1 MSEMLGYQF
10 VQNAILAGVLASL
23 LCGLVGTFVVVKR
36 LVFVSGGV
44 SHAAFGGLGLFHY
57 LGLPPLAGAAASALL
72 AALVLTDRARAGNR
86 SQDALI
92 GILWAVGMAVGV
104 LFMARTPG
112 FAPNL
117 ATYLF
122 GDILAVN
129 RPLLIALGVFV
140 AVVVLCVMLFFK
152 ELLAVAFDEEFARS
166 QGVATRAFLLTL
178 MALIALSVVLL
189 IQVVGVI
196 LAIALLTI
204 PPVTSLAVAR
214 SFRSVIVTSILVAL
228 VMTMAGLAVS
238 FTWDL
243 PSGPTIVL
251 LGFALLLGVKSARRL
266 GPSRR

>member
-10 VQNAILAGVLASL
+10 VQNAVVAGVLASL

-44 SHAAFGGLGLFHY
+44 SHAAFGGLGFFY
-57 LGLPPLAGAAASALL
+57 WLGLPPLAGATVAAVL
-72 AALVLTDRARAGNR
+72 AALVLAGRGRSGGR

-92 GILWAVGMAVGV
+92 GILWAVGMAAGV

-112 FAPNL
+112 YAPNL

-122 GDILAVN
+122 GDILAVG
-129 RPLLIALGVFV
+129 RPLLVALAGFVGVVILCV
-140 AVVVLCVMLFFK
+140 AVFFK

-178 MALIALSVVLL
+178 MVLIAVSVVLL
-189 IQVVGVI
+189 IQVVGVV

-204 PPVTSLAVAR
+204 PPVVSLALAR
-214 SFRSVIVTSILVAL
+214 SFRGAMTLAVVIAL
-228 VMTMAGLAVS
+228 AMTLAGLALS
-238 FTWDL
+238 FAWDL

-251 LGFALLLGVKSARRL
+251 LGFGLLLVVEAGRRIT
-266 GPSRR
+266 RRR